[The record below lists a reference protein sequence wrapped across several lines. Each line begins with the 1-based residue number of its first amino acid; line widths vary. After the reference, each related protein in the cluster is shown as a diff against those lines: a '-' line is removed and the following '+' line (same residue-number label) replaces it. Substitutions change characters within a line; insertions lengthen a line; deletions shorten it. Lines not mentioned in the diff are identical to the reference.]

1 MLAAMLGCD
10 ETGSGGNAGAGTG
23 AAGAAGAGGTID
35 LPDPL
40 APLPP
45 AAPAE
50 SELFTTSGAC
60 AQCHLAAEGGP
71 LHDDAGLD
79 ISPVK
84 LWRSSMMALA
94 ARDPFY
100 LAVFSHELEELN
112 GTSLVETACSRCHA
126 PAAAVEHGADGSS
139 FAELTTSTS
148 ALGHLG
154 REGVTCSLCH
164 QLTESAAGSPAEVSG
179 VFEVGTTRAIFG
191 PHQNPDPEPMQFF
204 VDFTPT
210 YSEHFAKSEVC
221 AGCHTVVTP
230 VLAEDGSPTSE
241 VFVEQAAFF
250 EWKNSAASET
260 GSCGDCH
267 LPQREADGSP
277 TASPL
282 ATYPEGLQARSP
294 IGRHSF
300 SGANAWLQNLIA
312 DDVDWAGV
320 NVPEAELRA
329 AAKSS
334 EEHLKTAAEV
344 TILEAE
350 LAGDELVCNVRVR
363 NKSGHKLPTGYPTRR
378 VWLRVIAFNADGD
391 VVFES
396 GAYDARGSILDGSGT
411 PLDLSQPLPHHDQ
424 ISSPNEVQVYELV
437 PLDRQ
442 GEVAHRP
449 LAAVSVGKDN
459 RLLPYGWKNDY
470 PWLDW
475 IAPHGVGADANFIGG
490 SDRVEVRVPGGAA
503 VARVEVELLYQTIS
517 PEELD
522 QLARVATP
530 AAVRFSSMAAERAPL
545 PTVLATAS
553 REL

>member
-1 MLAAMLGCD
+1 MRTLHVGLAFMLAAMLGCD
-10 ETGSGGNAGAGTG
+10 ETGSGGNAGAGAG

-60 AQCHLAAEGGP
+60 AQCHLAAEDGP

-79 ISPVK
+79 VSPVK

-112 GTSLVETACSRCHA
+112 GASLVETACSRCHA

-164 QLTESAAGSPAEVSG
+164 QLTESAAGSPAEMSG

-221 AGCHTVVTP
+221 AGCHT
-230 VLAEDGSPTSE
+230 
-241 VFVEQAAFF
+241 
-250 EWKNSAASET
+250 
-260 GSCGDCH
+260 
-267 LPQREADGSP
+267 
-277 TASPL
+277 
-282 ATYPEGLQARSP
+282 
-294 IGRHSF
+294 
-300 SGANAWLQNLIA
+300 
-312 DDVDWAGV
+312 
-320 NVPEAELRA
+320 
-329 AAKSS
+329 
-334 EEHLKTAAEV
+334 
-344 TILEAE
+344 
-350 LAGDELVCNVRVR
+350 
-363 NKSGHKLPTGYPTRR
+363 
-378 VWLRVIAFNADGD
+378 
-391 VVFES
+391 
-396 GAYDARGSILDGSGT
+396 
-411 PLDLSQPLPHHDQ
+411 
-424 ISSPNEVQVYELV
+424 
-437 PLDRQ
+437 
-442 GEVAHRP
+442 
-449 LAAVSVGKDN
+449 
-459 RLLPYGWKNDY
+459 
-470 PWLDW
+470 
-475 IAPHGVGADANFIGG
+475 
-490 SDRVEVRVPGGAA
+490 GGAA
-503 VARVEVELLYQTIS
+503 VPRVEVELLYQTIS

-522 QLARVATP
+522 HLARVATP
-530 AAVRFSSMAAERAPL
+530 AAVRFSNMAAERAPL